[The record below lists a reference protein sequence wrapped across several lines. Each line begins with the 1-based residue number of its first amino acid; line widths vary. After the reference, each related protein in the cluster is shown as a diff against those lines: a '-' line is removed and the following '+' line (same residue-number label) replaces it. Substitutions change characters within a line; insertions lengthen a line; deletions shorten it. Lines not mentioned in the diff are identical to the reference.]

1 MARLRRARTRPDDAV
16 WDIAVR
22 LLDDRD
28 LRHRHP
34 QHRSSVAVAAGS
46 HVHVLRL
53 RDLHRRRGRH
63 APQRSPVSDG
73 GFRSDARHAAAGDRD
88 RHSRRGS
95 RCRAVSGLFRL
106 HQFPSRLRQ
115 LPHALDDA
123 DCFPLRGDPDFRSAD
138 RAVHRRAA
146 RQRHPQRLRPPRA
159 ARRAGAHHADRPD
172 CEGGALVSA
181 PLILALMTVLFLV
194 FGYMGVPVA
203 FSLMAGVLVGAMFTD
218 VSMPAIIQK
227 MFDGVD
233 NEALLA
239 IPFFLLVGELM
250 SSANVVMRVANLA
263 LALVG
268 HIRGGLSQV
277 VTVFSM
283 MFSEMSGSTT
293 ADVAVI
299 SRALGGPMKRESY
312 DPPFIPAIIA
322 AASTIAALV
331 PPSITAVVY
340 FAVGN
345 VSIAGLFMAGV
356 VPGLMIGF
364 GLMIY
369 CYFFGPPGTRKP
381 RASMRQVMFATGDAA
396 LPLMI
401 PVILLGGIL
410 TGWFTPTEAGVVAVI
425 WIIAV
430 VIPALNRGHFR
441 KIPYDFCLAGL
452 IFSLPLITIG
462 AANAFGWMLA
472 YLRGAIVIADWI
484 TSIAG
489 NDPQYMM
496 LLLVL
501 LFTVIGD
508 FIEPVPTIIIFMP
521 LVNTLT
527 QAGDINGVHMGVVLI
542 ATLAFGLITP
552 PYGLVLLMASKFVGV
567 SFGKAL
573 RAALP
578 IYVVFLVTIAFAIYF
593 PKAVLWLPK
602 QVNPASVGCFKNP
615 SGPGYIWP
623 P

>member
-1 MARLRRARTRPDDAV
+1 M
-16 WDIAVR
+16 
-22 LLDDRD
+22 
-28 LRHRHP
+28 
-34 QHRSSVAVAAGS
+34 S
-46 HVHVLRL
+46 
-53 RDLHRRRGRH
+53 
-63 APQRSPVSDG
+63 
-73 GFRSDARHAAAGDRD
+73 F
-88 RHSRRGS
+88 
-95 RCRAVSGLFRL
+95 CFLF
-106 HQFPSRLRQ
+106 
-115 LPHALDDA
+115 
-123 DCFPLRGDPDFRSAD
+123 
-138 RAVHRRAA
+138 
-146 RQRHPQRLRPPRA
+146 
-159 ARRAGAHHADRPD
+159 
-172 CEGGALVSA
+172 
-181 PLILALMTVLFLV
+181 
-194 FGYMGVPVA
+194 FGYLGVPVP
-203 FSLMAGVLVGAMFTD
+203 FSLMAGVFVGAMLTD
-218 VSMPAIIQK
+218 VSLAAIIQK
-227 MFDGVD
+227 VFDGVD
-233 NEALLA
+233 SEALLA

-250 SSANVVMRVANLA
+250 SSANVVVRIANLS
-263 LALVG
+263 LSLVG

-277 VTVFSM
+277 VVVFSM
-283 MFSEMSGSTT
+283 FFSEMSGSTT
-293 ADVAVI
+293 ADVAVM
-299 SRALGGPMKRESY
+299 SRALGGPMRREGY
-312 DPPFIPAIIA
+312 EPAFIAAIIA

-340 FAVGN
+340 GAVGN

-356 VPGLMIGF
+356 VPGFMIGF

-369 CYFFGPPGTRKP
+369 FYFFGPPGMRKS
-381 RASMRQVMFATGDAA
+381 RAPLRQVIFAAGDAA

-430 VIPALNRGHFR
+430 VIPALNRGHLR

-462 AANAFGWMLA
+462 AA
-472 YLRGAIVIADWI
+472 IVIADWI

-489 NDPQYMM
+489 SDPHIMM

-501 LFTVIGD
+501 LFTVVGD

-521 LVNTLT
+521 LVNALT

-578 IYVVFLVTIAFAIYF
+578 IYVVFLATIIFTIYF
-593 PKAVLWLPK
+593 PKVVLWLPK
-602 QVNPASVGCFKNP
+602 QMIPESVGCFKSP
-615 SGPGYIWP
+615 AGTGYICP
-623 P
+623 N